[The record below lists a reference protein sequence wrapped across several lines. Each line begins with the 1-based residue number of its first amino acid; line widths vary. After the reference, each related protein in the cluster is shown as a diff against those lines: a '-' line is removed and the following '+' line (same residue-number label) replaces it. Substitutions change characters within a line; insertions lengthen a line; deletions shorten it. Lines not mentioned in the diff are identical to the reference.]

1 MLIFLKRTD
10 PLKHIDRWYRIAVE
24 ADLFG
29 PCNLVRSWGNRRTS
43 YQRISVQPMPDEDS
57 AWQLLDKIVA
67 RKLRKGYVMVEPSQ
81 DQIVLP
87 TTAAAGEIAVLGV

>member
-10 PLKHIDRWYRIAVE
+10 PLKHIDRWYRIAIE

-43 YQRISVQPMPDEDS
+43 YQRTSVWPMPDVDS
-57 AWQLLDKIVA
+57 AWQLVDKIVA
-67 RKLRKGYVMVEPSQ
+67 RKLRKGYVMVESSQ
-81 DQIVLP
+81 DP
-87 TTAAAGEIAVLGV
+87 TALSARAVADE

>member
-10 PLKHIDRWYRIAVE
+10 PLKHIDRWYRIAIE

-43 YQRISVQPMPDEDS
+43 YQRTYIQPMSDVDS

-67 RKLRKGYVMVEPSQ
+67 HKLHKGYVMVEPSQ
-81 DQIVLP
+81 DQNALP
-87 TTAAAGEIAVLGV
+87 AVATADE

>member
-10 PLKHIDRWYRIAVE
+10 PLKHIDRWYRIAIE

-29 PCNLVRSWGNRRTS
+29 PCNLVRTWGNRRTS
-43 YQRISVQPMPDEDS
+43 YQRTSIEPMPDEDS
-57 AWQLLDKIVA
+57 AWRLLNKIVA

-81 DQIVLP
+81 DQGDLP
-87 TTAAAGEIAVLGV
+87 TITIACE

>member
-43 YQRISVQPMPDEDS
+43 YQRTHVQPMPDEDS
-57 AWQLLDKIVA
+57 AWQLVDKIVA
-67 RKLRKGYVMVEPSQ
+67 RKLRKGYVTVEPFQ
-81 DQIVLP
+81 DQTALP
-87 TTAAAGEIAVLGV
+87 ARAVADE

>member
-10 PLKHIDRWYRIAVE
+10 PLKHIDRWYRIAIE

-43 YQRISVQPMPDEDS
+43 YQRTRVQSMPDEDS
-57 AWQLLDKIVA
+57 AWQLVDKIVA

-81 DQIVLP
+81 DHTALP
-87 TTAAAGEIAVLGV
+87 ARAVADE